1 MGTYMNSTFKI
12 IEVIEESLN
21 CIEGDFSNQQLLDAL
36 EVMKLYPAVC
46 DKMKSGVKYTKA
58 KRKHDAKGGISE

>member
-12 IEVIEESLN
+12 IEVVEEVLN
-21 CIEGDFSNQQLLDAL
+21 GIEGDFSNQQLLDAL

-46 DKMKSGVKYTKA
+46 DKMKSGVRYTKA
-58 KRKHDAKGGISE
+58 KNKFASLGDKE